1 MFQLREYAKELRSLV
16 TDGVSDGEISSHI
29 QQQMADIYR
38 IVGIC
43 LGIPSETFVWE
54 YYDKTKQYH
63 SVGPLTPHEFYI
75 KYVKPYFNVDDKVSA
90 CCFAARWFDRGRH
103 VFCSSLLRSR
113 LSAHR
118 PLLHLF
124 I

>member
-1 MFQLREYAKELRSLV
+1 VLQLREYTKEIRSLV
-16 TDGVSDGEISSHI
+16 ADGASDAEISSHI

-63 SVGPLTPHEFYI
+63 SVGPLTPLEFYI
-75 KYVKPYFNVDDKVSA
+75 KYVKPHFNVDDKVSA
-90 CCFAARWFDRGRH
+90 HYFAARQMD
-103 VFCSSLLRSR
+103 
-113 LSAHR
+113 
-118 PLLHLF
+118 